1 MFFEFHPACIKDDIG
16 ELAPLHLTATLLNP
30 ARFVVLELVA
40 VVVVVA
46 AAVVAAVAGVVVVAV
61 GVEAEVE
68 RLVY

>member
-1 MFFEFHPACIKDDIG
+1 MFFEFHPVCIKDDIG

-40 VVVVVA
+40 VVVA